1 MIVDLL
7 ITLSFLSIVFCAFK
21 REFNSYTSALIS
33 TFLTLIL
40 PGLIISVID
49 KLFSLNEMARLG
61 VWTILVSIGAYTS
74 IHLFSPK
81 QHQKD

>member
-1 MIVDLL
+1 MFVDLFVSF
-7 ITLSFLSIVFCAFK
+7 SFLLIVFCAFK

-40 PGLIISVID
+40 PGLIINVID

-61 VWTILVSIGAYTS
+61 VYVVLIGIGAYTS
-74 IHLFSPK
+74 IRLFSPE
-81 QHQKD
+81 

>member
-1 MIVDLL
+1 MIADLL
-7 ITLSFLSIVFCAFK
+7 VTLSFLLIVFCAFK

-33 TFLTLIL
+33 TSLTLIL

-49 KLFSLNEMARLG
+49 KLFSLNEVITLG
-61 VWTILVSIGAYTS
+61 VWIILVSIGAYTS

>member
-1 MIVDLL
+1 MIADLFISFSFLL
-7 ITLSFLSIVFCAFK
+7 IVFLGFK
-21 REFNSYTSALIS
+21 REFNSYSSALIS

-49 KLFSLNEMARLG
+49 EVLPDDTARLG

-81 QHQKD
+81 QH